1 MRQYIR
7 YYFQKKIVN
16 LTKTKKAELKAIL
29 SPLLEEYYEE
39 VRGARGV
46 AIDMHAL
53 AENTVAFASGME
65 CGMGDGTEGLSAE
78 EEEV

>member
-16 LTKTKKAELKAIL
+16 LTKTKKAELKTIL

-46 AIDMHAL
+46 VNGMHAS
-53 AENTVAFASGME
+53 AEDTVTFASGME
-65 CGMGDGTEGLSAE
+65 CGMGDGAKGLSAE
-78 EEEV
+78 EV